1 MERELEGWLRVSAR
15 DLENSVICN
24 KTIDCG
30 LLPHM
35 VVAEFSG
42 RRDYVHAFRP
52 KIRDVMPKQAGK
64 IAADRQSP
72 DGDERLLRLTA
83 LKRDVFR
90 DTAGREV
97 LSMKAAEFNLR

>member
-1 MERELEGWLRVSAR
+1 MEREPEGWLRVSPG
-15 DLENSVICN
+15 DLENSIIRN

-42 RRDYVHAFRP
+42 RRDYVHPFRP
-52 KIRDVMPKQAGK
+52 EIRDVMPKQAGK

-72 DGDERLLRLTA
+72 NGDERLLRLAA

-90 DTAGREV
+90 DATGREV